1 MIPIRE
7 KSLTRSSL
15 VLTRVEGN
23 EVFIGDPANPIG
35 IIKIVSV
42 NKGKVKIL
50 FDFKKEVR
58 IMRKE
63 IIKEIA

>member
-23 EVFIGDPANPIG
+23 EVFIGDPSNPIG